1 MADNTGVI
9 RRNRAVCSVFKNVPE
24 VCGVFI
30 IHRFS
35 ARIELRFYLPV
46 PIAGTVGQAKR
57 VGHHH
62 GISLQAQ
69 RIRLVVIKMRIG
81 LYAPFTAD
89 LAVRARVRE
98 YRDAEI
104 LHRLL
109 RRNVLPDGKRIFGH
123 TAAAV
128 GNAVILTL
136 DDTVGR
142 LVTGCALEP
151 LHPREFHFTEY
162 RLLVERRYLR
172 HDDQRCQGP
181 VGAVFPQLLVIRLHG
196 TARQYYYLSLKG
208 KGGNVNTAPLLV
220 TL

>member
-1 MADNTGVI
+1 
-9 RRNRAVCSVFKNVPE
+9 
-24 VCGVFI
+24 
-30 IHRFS
+30 
-35 ARIELRFYLPV
+35 
-46 PIAGTVGQAKR
+46 
-57 VGHHH
+57 
-62 GISLQAQ
+62 
-69 RIRLVVIKMRIG
+69 MRIG
-81 LYAPFTAD
+81 LHAPFTAD

-98 YRDAEI
+98 YRDTEI

-136 DDTVGR
+136 DDAVGR

-162 RLLVERRYLR
+162 RLLIERRYLR
-172 HDDQRCQGP
+172 YDDQRCQGP
-181 VGAVFPQLLVIRLHG
+181 VGAVFPQFLVVGLHG